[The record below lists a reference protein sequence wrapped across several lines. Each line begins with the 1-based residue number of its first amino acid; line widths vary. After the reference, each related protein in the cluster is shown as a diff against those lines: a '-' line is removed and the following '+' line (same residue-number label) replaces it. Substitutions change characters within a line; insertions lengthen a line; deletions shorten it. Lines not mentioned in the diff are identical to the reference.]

1 MFYIEETHHS
11 QPPRIT
17 RRINRVT
24 FQAGN
29 RATVACIAQGY
40 PVPNYRWRRHLAD
53 EMTVSGIGSSIR
65 QESGILTFE
74 KVSVLNS
81 GKYTCYVSNTMGDD
95 KMDVEIVVEGKKLMF
110 HDINF
115 FIYYII

>member
-1 MFYIEETHHS
+1 M
-11 QPPRIT
+11 
-17 RRINRVT
+17 T
-24 FQAGN
+24 FQAGD

-40 PVPNYRWRRHLAD
+40 PVPNYRWRRHFAD
-53 EMTVSGIGSSIR
+53 EMTVSGVGGSIR

-95 KMDVEIVVEGKKLMF
+95 KMDVEIVVEGKKLQF
-110 HDINF
+110 TNRYRFCIIIYINKT
-115 FIYYII
+115 